1 MAQAASLVG
10 SVIFNAVN
18 TAGEFAVS
26 LVEVNELILGQL
38 ASAAITDASASEVT
52 APVTTENEWSPTR
65 IAWLLDFHR
74 TRRDG
79 LNGPAGEITWAIL
92 LGDQVVGSVRLKQTA
107 VPGIL
112 ETGIWLIRHIRGQGV
127 GRHAMIEMLQ
137 RAAALGAL
145 GVRADTTT
153 SNRAALASCDIS
165 TSTWC
170 PLMMVQGSRPS

>member
-1 MAQAASLVG
+1 
-10 SVIFNAVN
+10 
-18 TAGEFAVS
+18 
-26 LVEVNELILGQL
+26 
-38 ASAAITDASASEVT
+38 
-52 APVTTENEWSPTR
+52 
-65 IAWLLDFHR
+65 
-74 TRRDG
+74 
-79 LNGPAGEITWAIL
+79 
-92 LGDQVVGSVRLKQTA
+92 VGSVRLKQTA